1 MILSCDWIKYCKIQW
16 YLVFRILSI
25 LYSVAPICLT
35 WKHFDFR
42 KMLKSDILF
51 GLSLYQFNLII
62 FILQNL
68 TDFSLKCLPRKH
80 DVGHSGRSKFYFGLK
95 TLRSLY
101 IRCWWDHICKSVQ
114 AVWGIT
120 DSGWPIQL
128 VPCSRRKLI
137 VSSLQSCSG
146 TCRTLS
152 QYVLVAIFRQSLAW

>member
-1 MILSCDWIKYCKIQW
+1 M
-16 YLVFRILSI
+16 
-25 LYSVAPICLT
+25 
-35 WKHFDFR
+35 
-42 KMLKSDILF
+42 
-51 GLSLYQFNLII
+51 
-62 FILQNL
+62 
-68 TDFSLKCLPRKH
+68 SLKCLPQKH
-80 DVGHSGRSKFYFGLK
+80 DVGHSGRSKFHFGLK

-152 QYVLVAIFRQSLAW
+152 QYVLVAIFRQSLAWQLWAVQNSRFSAGFQSRTAEFWFELLFIVCNLKLMKAFETICWYQTFVVCLAWN